1 MVVELLQGAPEQNND
16 SLAPFRIR
24 SVCAAVTADQ
34 LAGCQGIAWV
44 CFSSGGNN
52 DDIIRISNWFLHKDF
67 SSARIFAVQTSS
79 ARFVC
84 CCFPAMCSLMTPLQN
99 TLDINYLCHF
109 MCTEELSQCSEV
121 HPVSLLNSPATCV
134 LWPYYGF
141 PVP

>member
-1 MVVELLQGAPEQNND
+1 MIPSLLSGYAASVLQSLQTSWPAVKALPGWVLVV
-16 SLAPFRIR
+16 
-24 SVCAAVTADQ
+24 
-34 LAGCQGIAWV
+34 
-44 CFSSGGNN
+44 SSRGNN
-52 DDIIRISNWFLHKDF
+52 DDIIRISNWFLHRDF

-109 MCTEELSQCSEV
+109 MCTEEVSQCSEV

-141 PVP
+141 PDP

>member
-1 MVVELLQGAPEQNND
+1 MVVELLPGAPEQNND
-16 SLAPFRIR
+16 SPAPFQIR

-34 LAGCQGIAWV
+34 LAGVG
-44 CFSSGGNN
+44 FSSGGNN
-52 DDIIRISNWFLHKDF
+52 DDIIRISNWFLHRDF

-109 MCTEELSQCSEV
+109 MCTEEVSQCSEV
-121 HPVSLLNSPATCV
+121 HPVSLLNSHGNVCPLAV
-134 LWPYYGF
+134 VWIP
-141 PVP
+141 